1 MESNVA
7 ADELVK
13 DTLST
18 DDPWRTFTLT
28 HVDYP
33 AGDAIGKTLA
43 IVSLLPLVIVIIF
56 VTFFAAKRDLH
67 TMVYGIGVIL
77 NGILNYC
84 LKHTIKE
91 PRPSSATDSSSLGA
105 HSKGVIRDSTKLFEE
120 YGMPSSHSQ
129 FMWFVSVYML
139 LFVAFRLHHQK
150 SCFQTLW
157 KFLLCITCLGLSGL
171 VSFGRIYLHYHTWSQ
186 VIWGMAIGS
195 SVALVWFLMV
205 QFLFTPCFP
214 WIASTRL
221 AEFFM
226 IRDYTH
232 IPNVMWFDYT
242 NARGEANKRVRKMSR
257 AKQQ

>member
-1 MESNVA
+1 MESSTE
-7 ADELVK
+7 DLSK
-13 DTLST
+13 DSHTIEE
-18 DDPWRTFTLT
+18 PWRTFTLT

-33 AGDAIGKTLA
+33 AGDAIGKILA
-43 IVSLLPLVIVIIF
+43 IISLLPLVIVIIF
-56 VTFFAAKRDLH
+56 ITFFVAKRDLH
-67 TMVYGIGVIL
+67 TLVYGIGVIL
-77 NGILNYC
+77 NGILNYV

-91 PRPSSATDSSSLGA
+91 PRPNSGSHSKTLGA

-139 LFVAFRLHHQK
+139 LFVMFRLHHQK

-157 KFLLCITCLGLSGL
+157 KSLLCCTCLGLAGL

-195 SVALVWFLMV
+195 SSALIWFLIV
-205 QFLFTPCFP
+205 NFLFTPCFP
-214 WIASTRL
+214 WIASTRI
-221 AEFFM
+221 AELFM

-232 IPNVMWFDYT
+232 IPNVIWFDYT
-242 NARGEANKRVRKMSR
+242 NARGEANKRFRKMSR